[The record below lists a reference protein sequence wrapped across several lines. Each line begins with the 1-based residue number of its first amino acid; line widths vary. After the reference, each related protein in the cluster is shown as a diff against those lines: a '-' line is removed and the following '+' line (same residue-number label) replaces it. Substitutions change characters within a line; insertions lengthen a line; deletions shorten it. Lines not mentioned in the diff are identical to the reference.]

1 MLPNTANKF
10 ITIEG
15 NIGAGKTTLATMLA
29 NDLNFRLILEN
40 FSKNPF
46 LEDFYSLNNSN
57 TLALELS
64 FLAERYNQLKK
75 IQHQDIFQKGFI
87 SDYFFKKSQLFAQ
100 NNLNKF
106 EIKLFNKLYKI
117 MASSLIKP
125 DLLVFLYK
133 DISSLQHNIRKRGRK
148 YEQQISNNYLES
160 IQSKYLDYLKKQK
173 LFPAII
179 LNTQQIDFVEE
190 RNSYNSIKKLLLKK
204 YSLGCHYLELT

>member
-1 MLPNTANKF
+1 MLQNTANKF

-40 FSKNPF
+40 FSNNPF
-46 LEDFYSLNNSN
+46 LEDFYSLSNSN

-75 IQHQDIFQKGFI
+75 IQYQDIFQKGFI

-100 NNLNKF
+100 NNLSKF

-117 MASSLIKP
+117 MAPSLIKP

-133 DISSLQHNIRKRGRK
+133 DISSLQYNIRKRGRK

-190 RNSYNSIKKLLLKK
+190 RNSYDSIKKLILKK
-204 YSLGCHYLELT
+204 YSIGCHYLELA

>member
-1 MLPNTANKF
+1 MLQNTANKF

-40 FSKNPF
+40 FSNNPF
-46 LEDFYSLNNSN
+46 LEDFYSLSNSN

-75 IQHQDIFQKGFI
+75 IQYQDIFQKGFI

-100 NNLNKF
+100 NNLSKF
-106 EIKLFNKLYKI
+106 EIKLFNKLYNI
-117 MASSLIKP
+117 MAPSLIKP

-133 DISSLQHNIRKRGRK
+133 DISSLQYNIRKRGRK
-148 YEQQISNNYLES
+148 YEQQISNNYLEC

-190 RNSYNSIKKLLLKK
+190 RNSYNSIKKLILKK
-204 YSLGCHYLELT
+204 YSIGCHYLELT

>member
-1 MLPNTANKF
+1 MLQNTSNKF

-40 FSKNPF
+40 FSNNPF
-46 LEDFYSLNNSN
+46 LEDFYCLSNSN

-117 MASSLIKP
+117 MAPSLIKP

-133 DISSLQHNIRKRGRK
+133 DIGSLKYNIRKRGRK

-179 LNTQQIDFVEE
+179 LNTEQIDFIEE

-204 YSLGCHYLELT
+204 YSIGCHYLELT

>member
-1 MLPNTANKF
+1 MLQNTANKF

-40 FSKNPF
+40 FSNNPF
-46 LEDFYSLNNSN
+46 LEDFYSLSNSN

-75 IQHQDIFQKGFI
+75 IQYQDIFQKGFI

-100 NNLNKF
+100 NNLSKF

-117 MASSLIKP
+117 MAPSLIKP

-133 DISSLQHNIRKRGRK
+133 DISSLQYNIRKRGRK
-148 YEQQISNNYLES
+148 NEKQISNNYLES

-190 RNSYNSIKKLLLKK
+190 RNSYDSIKKLILKK
-204 YSLGCHYLELT
+204 YSIGCHYLELA